1 MATLYP
7 AKLTLSLLTVAL
19 VALLAAACSG
29 GEKEAVDSNPGSSVA
44 AGLSA
49 TVYASPT

>member
-7 AKLTLSLLTVAL
+7 SKLTLSLLTVAF

-29 GEKEAVDSNPGSSVA
+29 GEKEAVDSSPGSGVA
-44 AGLSA
+44 AGMSA